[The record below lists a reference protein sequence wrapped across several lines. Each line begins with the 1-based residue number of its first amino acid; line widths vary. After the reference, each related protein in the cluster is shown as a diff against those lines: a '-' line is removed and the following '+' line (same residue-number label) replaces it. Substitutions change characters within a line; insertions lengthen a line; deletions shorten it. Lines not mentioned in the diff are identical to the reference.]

1 MSSGPD
7 NVTSTTLSEPP
18 SFLRGPMGQ
27 AASQAQRQF
36 TNAMFPVPGQE
47 GAPDLVGQSQN
58 LISQTLNGDFLTPD
72 ANPFLEQ
79 TFNRAADLTQTRL
92 DSEFAGSGRNLSAAQ
107 PARSAE
113 LQDLAASIYGGN
125 FQAERDRQ
133 ITALDQGQGFDPLN
147 RFINQIAGLVPG
159 AGGAT
164 QSTQP
169 IFRTGL
175 F

>member
-18 SFLRGPMGQ
+18 SFLRGPMT
-27 AASQAQRQF
+27 AAALSAQNQF
-36 TNAMFPVPGQE
+36 GRAEENAPN
-47 GAPDLVGQSQN
+47 LTGQSQN
-58 LISQTLNGDFLTPD
+58 LISQTLNGDFLTP
-72 ANPFLEQ
+72 AATPFLQQ
-79 TFNRAADLTQTRL
+79 TFTRAADLTQTRL

-133 ITALDQGQGFDPLN
+133 ITALDQGQAFDPLN